1 MLWNYT
7 YDTVSPIDL
16 NKVENV
22 DTGLPLFPYFFFT
35 VVEKYRILIFQI
47 NTGFLCLTNSF
58 KLYAMLMEK
67 YLNNED
73 NIDPLIKIALIHYQ
87 FETIHPRQRFESL
100 NILRGIRLLIS
111 KRPVMS

>member
-1 MLWNYT
+1 MKTAVYVPPNLE
-7 YDTVSPIDL
+7 DMQIAMSDL
-16 NKVENV
+16 
-22 DTGLPLFPYFFFT
+22 
-35 VVEKYRILIFQI
+35 EKYI
-47 NTGFLCLTNSF
+47 
-58 KLYAMLMEK
+58 
-67 YLNNED
+67 NNED

>member
-58 KLYAMLMEK
+58 KLYAMLMFF
-67 YLNNED
+67 YITSSFLS
-73 NIDPLIKIALIHYQ
+73 PLENFAAA
-87 FETIHPRQRFESL
+87 T
-100 NILRGIRLLIS
+100 
-111 KRPVMS
+111 

>member
-58 KLYAMLMEK
+58 KLYAMLMIIYILPQLLSLLVNAFEGDTQERERRLIEK
-67 YLNNED
+67 
-73 NIDPLIKIALIHYQ
+73 PLRVENSLQKITA
-87 FETIHPRQRFESL
+87 FS
-100 NILRGIRLLIS
+100 
-111 KRPVMS
+111 

>member
-58 KLYAMLMEK
+58 KLYAMLM
-67 YLNNED
+67 
-73 NIDPLIKIALIHYQ
+73 I
-87 FETIHPRQRFESL
+87 
-100 NILRGIRLLIS
+100 LLILHKTHLLKIIYTNLFRNSHPANGNVTAATTSIGKKLKAISIVVHPS
-111 KRPVMS
+111 K